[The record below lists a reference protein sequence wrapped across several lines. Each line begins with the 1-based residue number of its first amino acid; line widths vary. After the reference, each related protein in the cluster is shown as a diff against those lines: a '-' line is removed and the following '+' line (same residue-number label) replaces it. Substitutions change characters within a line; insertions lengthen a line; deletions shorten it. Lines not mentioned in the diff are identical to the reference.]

1 MIADEGARLRRAQ
14 RQPVI
19 GYSPLRAR
27 PLSHQSQSAGGGKKS
42 ISGLNDGSI
51 VSADKVARSLRW
63 RLAGSRRSVHRA
75 PAASDQLHVYLGN
88 RRKVVGSISFMAERQ
103 FVAQCDPKASQAFQ
117 HKPAIWI
124 GDALNGAVVIRP
136 L

>member
-1 MIADEGARLRRAQ
+1 
-14 RQPVI
+14 
-19 GYSPLRAR
+19 
-27 PLSHQSQSAGGGKKS
+27 
-42 ISGLNDGSI
+42 
-51 VSADKVARSLRW
+51 
-63 RLAGSRRSVHRA
+63 
-75 PAASDQLHVYLGN
+75 
-88 RRKVVGSISFMAERQ
+88 MAERQ